1 MDLSSFFQMVKGMN
15 KKTLPKTKIL
25 PSSRHLLKM
34 TTAMKV
40 KTGWRLHSAYFIWLS
55 LDATLPTVDGRN
67 PANHCGMYETQQKT
81 REKLHTWHT
90 CINWCKIFFHQQ
102 NHTIFLIQ
110 IKMPVVNFTSRRWSQ
125 KLLCSLSFTGLAPE
139 MCQKLWMTAAAG
151 FFSRSNGTPLA
162 HWSSSLQR
170 GMVASCTSNVGP

>member
-1 MDLSSFFQMVKGMN
+1 MDLSFFFQMVKGMN

-55 LDATLPTVDGRN
+55 LDPTLPTVDGRN
-67 PANHCGMYETQQKT
+67 PTPRGMYETLQKT

-110 IKMPVVNFTSRRWSQ
+110 IKMSVVNFTSRRWSQ

-151 FFSRSNGTPLA
+151 FLKPPFERHSIGPLK
-162 HWSSSLQR
+162 
-170 GMVASCTSNVGP
+170 